1 MCFLTG
7 DRKGMGLDVGKGE
20 EELSQVEG
28 RETVS
33 KTHCVCVGGSIFN
46 RSPMSHKIIFQ
57 VAVSSSSK

>member
-33 KTHCVCVGGSIFN
+33 KTHCVCGGGLFSIEVQCHIKLSFG
-46 RSPMSHKIIFQ
+46 
-57 VAVSSSSK
+57 